1 MRPSR
6 FSMYSITPLRA
17 RRRRAPSRR
26 YATSVTFF
34 GRSSTRSI
42 SPMSSRVGRRR
53 ALFGLRLARNMAR
66 GSVAELTEESIP
78 KFAAGCRWGGTT
90 EAPVVLFPEGAI
102 RVEGTGRIILELC
115 DGHFSLAEIVQK
127 LEAQFMLAPKGKIR
141 AEVRI
146 FLEQLHA
153 KRIIDY

>member
-1 MRPSR
+1 MRC
-6 FSMYSITPLRA
+6 
-17 RRRRAPSRR
+17 
-26 YATSVTFF
+26 
-34 GRSSTRSI
+34 I
-42 SPMSSRVGRRR
+42 SPTSSRDGRRR
-53 ALFGLRLARNMAR
+53 GLFASTRNPRPGIQGAV
-66 GSVAELTEESIP
+66 VAELLDASIP

-115 DGHFSLAEIVQK
+115 DGHFSLAEITQK
-127 LEAQFMLAPKGKIR
+127 LEAQFTLAPKDKIR
-141 AEVRI
+141 ADVRL

>member
-1 MRPSR
+1 M
-6 FSMYSITPLRA
+6 M
-17 RRRRAPSRR
+17 
-26 YATSVTFF
+26 
-34 GRSSTRSI
+34 TRSI
-42 SPMSSRVGRRR
+42 VWGI
-53 ALFGLRLARNMAR
+53 
-66 GSVAELTEESIP
+66 VADLTEASIP

-90 EAPVVLFPEGAI
+90 EAPVVLFPEGTI

-127 LEAQFMLAPKGKIR
+127 LEAQFMLAEKGKIR
-141 AEVRI
+141 SDVQV

>member
-1 MRPSR
+1 M
-6 FSMYSITPLRA
+6 LRE
-17 RRRRAPSRR
+17 
-26 YATSVTFF
+26 
-34 GRSSTRSI
+34 
-42 SPMSSRVGRRR
+42 
-53 ALFGLRLARNMAR
+53 
-66 GSVAELTEESIP
+66 SVAELTDASVP

-115 DGHFSLAEIVQK
+115 DGHFSLVEIVQK

-141 AEVRI
+141 AEVQV

>member
-1 MRPSR
+1 
-6 FSMYSITPLRA
+6 MYSITLLRA
-17 RRRRAPSRR
+17 QSRRASSGHC
-26 YATSVTFF
+26 ATSATFC
-34 GRSSTRSI
+34 GHNLTRSI
-42 SPMSSRVGRRR
+42 SPMSSRAGHRR
-53 ALFGLRLARNMAR
+53 GLLELKLARNMAR
-66 GSVAELTEESIP
+66 ESVAELTDASVP

-115 DGHFSLAEIVQK
+115 DGYFSLAEIVQK

-141 AEVRI
+141 TEVQV